1 MMGRK
6 RQWSWCQMNRWR
18 VVMGNFIAKV
28 CDEKSDS
35 LSGRAK
41 RIVCPNCHPITLK
54 ACMIGN
60 I

>member
-41 RIVCPNCHPITLK
+41 RNDDV
-54 ACMIGN
+54 
-60 I
+60 